1 VHGGGFAGTIQVFLP
16 TDQVT
21 EYVAA
26 LEAVFGK
33 GACHPVLV
41 RPAGAVML
49 RR

>member
-1 VHGGGFAGTIQVFLP
+1 M
-16 TDQVT
+16 

-41 RPAGAVML
+41 RTAGAT
-49 RR
+49 RIPIR